1 MKNYTEND
9 IRIAAY
15 YNWLNNGC
23 QNGTELKNW
32 NDALNQL
39 SKISCSSKS
48 CSTSKSSCSTKTS
61 SKACAS
67 KASVK
72 KASSSKTTS
81 SKSKK

>member
-48 CSTSKSSCSTKTS
+48 SCSTKTS